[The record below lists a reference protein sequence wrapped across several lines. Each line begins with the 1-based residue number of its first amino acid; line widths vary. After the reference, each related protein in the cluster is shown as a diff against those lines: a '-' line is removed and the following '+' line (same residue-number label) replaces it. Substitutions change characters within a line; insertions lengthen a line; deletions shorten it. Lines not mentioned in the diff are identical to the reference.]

1 MTHSITQSSEAAQ
14 PLIAVVTGAGQGIGR
29 AVALKLA
36 AHGAHIVLVGRTQA
50 KLDAVAAEVIAAGG
64 SATVVEADVTQA
76 GEVQR
81 VMDTAAAVAPHLDA
95 LVNCVGE
102 AFIATL
108 DDTTEADFDR
118 LLTANLKTAY
128 LTSRAALP
136 LLRQSANASVVNV
149 VSKVALANHGTVTA
163 YTAAKAGLLGFTH
176 SLSDELKPEEIRAV
190 AICPGAVDTP
200 MRWAAT
206 PDYERRMVIDPVQVA
221 DLAWYVITLPRGATT
236 GDLVVTSMYYD

>member
-1 MTHSITQSSEAAQ
+1 MDRGQGAG
-14 PLIAVVTGAGQGIGR
+14 PLVAVVTGAGQGIGR

-36 AHGAHIVLVGRTQA
+36 AHGTHVILVGRTRA
-50 KLDAVAAEVIAAGG
+50 KLETVAAEVIAAGG
-64 SATVVEADVTQA
+64 AVTVVEADVTHAEQ
-76 GEVQR
+76 VQR
-81 VMDTAAAVAPHLDA
+81 VMDAAAGVAPHLDA

-102 AFIATL
+102 AFLARL

-118 LLTANLKTAY
+118 LLTANLKSAY

-136 LLRQSANASVVNV
+136 LLRQSANASIVNV
-149 VSKVALANHGTVTA
+149 VSKVALASHGTVTA

-176 SLSDELKPEEIRAV
+176 SLSDELKPDEIRAV

-221 DLAWYVITLPRGATT
+221 DLVWYVIALPRGATT